1 MTQNIRRGIRAG
13 REKELREIR
22 GGKRKGGL
30 AVCEQC
36 LVSNRAQ
43 RSLRKVAEGLSKI
56 SFWTM
61 ISLLNE
67 SEFPKQQYVAMCF
80 QVG

>member
-43 RSLRKVAEGLSKI
+43 RSLRKVVGGGPVLESRE
-56 SFWTM
+56 SFKV
-61 ISLLNE
+61 
-67 SEFPKQQYVAMCF
+67 P
-80 QVG
+80 